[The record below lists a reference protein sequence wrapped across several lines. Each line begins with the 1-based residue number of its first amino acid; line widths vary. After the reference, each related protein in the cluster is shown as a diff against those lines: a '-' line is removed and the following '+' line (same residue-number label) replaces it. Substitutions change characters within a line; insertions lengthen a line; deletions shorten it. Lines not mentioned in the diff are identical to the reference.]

1 MSILLLLGPYY
12 LWVFLALWCASY
24 EFHNL
29 KHDYSSLTSDFK
41 FTSLL
46 RCSNSLDCDWFLLV
60 IMSALSGFV
69 YACTLIAVGRVPFV

>member
-1 MSILLLLGPYY
+1 ARASRSRSAQHHFFPGPFY

-29 KHDYSSLTSDFK
+29 KHEYSSLTSDFK

-46 RCSNSLDCDWFLLV
+46 RCSNSLDCDWFL
-60 IMSALSGFV
+60 
-69 YACTLIAVGRVPFV
+69 